1 MVPRN
6 GGDARQLAARSAPH
20 PGTPN
25 CPEPPLGAAP
35 GVQRQQDGHLLLHGS
50 CRHQEGFSGVWG
62 IFGNLPLGS
71 QERGINRKTAGTS
84 LLHST
89 VCSWSWLCF
98 VEQPC
103 FWSKESGKNG
113 ALSAH
118 DADCILSTVPRGLLP
133 AIAARYYLKRDHKV

>member
-25 CPEPPLGAAP
+25 CPDTPLGAAP
-35 GVQRQQDGHLLLHGS
+35 GAQHQQDGHLLLHTS
-50 CRHQEGFSGVWG
+50 CRHQEGSSRVWG
-62 IFGNLPLGS
+62 IFSNLPLGS

-89 VCSWSWLCF
+89 VCSRSWLRS
-98 VEQPC
+98 VEQHC
-103 FWSKESGKNG
+103 FFSTESGKNG
-113 ALSAH
+113 ALSEHAEVPQTASFPLCH
-118 DADCILSTVPRGLLP
+118 DCHMGYSQQSLP
-133 AIAARYYLKRDHKV
+133 GTL